1 MRILPVP
8 LVQQVEVKFEFSEKT
23 TKFEKKIFVV
33 LLTRVL
39 CSVRKTAYLSKSRG
53 RFLKTNVDK
62 SYHTI
67 FTGNKI

>member
-1 MRILPVP
+1 M
-8 LVQQVEVKFEFSEKT
+8 LVEDIISESAGLLKLGFSGKT

-53 RFLKTNVDK
+53 RFLKTNGQVLL
-62 SYHTI
+62 
-67 FTGNKI
+67 